1 MKKLFILLGVVMFS
15 ILGCSCEKPKPV
27 HQHYFIEGIC
37 ECGEEDSNYEPP
49 HEHEFV
55 DGKCSCGEIIFV
67 EIKYNVSELSDY
79 LHRYTRGEAYAACWD
94 MPELLNL
101 ENLTYWLEKEDDRA
115 YIVTI
120 GEKTRDYYICGYLSN
135 DIKEFLTE
143 NYACRPFGE
152 DFSGYNGYFAGWTN
166 LSLSSS
172 IDQNEYPIIWYEIP
186 KDEDIPFEIND
197 MFLVLVGETI
207 NITFESIDG
216 LVKFQQELIYENK
229 KFYYEKWSEERVDE
243 LLSRVDGDII
253 LWRKKPPI
261 DPTSI
266 MIIADFM
273 THSVTFGFN
282 VEDIDGIR
290 YVNVLDYTTLYKGED
305 LKEKH
310 EYILDKSGNVLFK
323 LEDIKYVFEK
333 GE

>member
-1 MKKLFILLGVVMFS
+1 MKKLFILLGVIMFS

-37 ECGEEDSNYEPP
+37 ECGEKDLNYEPP
-49 HEHEFV
+49 HEHEFIN
-55 DGKCSCGEIIFV
+55 GKCSCGEIIFV

-79 LHRYTRGEAYAACWD
+79 LHRYARGETYGACWD
-94 MPELLNL
+94 MPEQLNL
-101 ENLTYWLEKEDDRA
+101 ENLTYRLEEDIA

-120 GEKTRDYYICGYLSN
+120 GEKTRDYYICGYVSN

-143 NYACRPFGE
+143 NDACRPFGE
-152 DFSGYNGYFAGWTN
+152 DFSGYNNYFAGWTN
-166 LSLSSS
+166 
-172 IDQNEYPIIWYEIP
+172 IDKNEYPIIWYEIP

-216 LVKFQQELIYENK
+216 LVKYQQELIYENR
-229 KFYYEKWSEERVDE
+229 KFYDEKWSEEQVDE

-253 LWRKKPPI
+253 LWRKKPPT

-266 MIIADFM
+266 IIIANFM
-273 THSVTFGFN
+273 IKSVTFGFD

-290 YVNVLDYTTLYKGED
+290 YVNVRDYTTVFRGED

-323 LEDIKYVFEK
+323 LEDIQYVFEK

>member
-1 MKKLFILLGVVMFS
+1 MNL
-15 ILGCSCEKPKPV
+15 
-27 HQHYFIEGIC
+27 Q
-37 ECGEEDSNYEPP
+37 
-49 HEHEFV
+49 
-55 DGKCSCGEIIFV
+55 
-67 EIKYNVSELSDY
+67 
-79 LHRYTRGEAYAACWD
+79 
-94 MPELLNL
+94 LNL
-101 ENLTYWLEKEDDRA
+101 ENLTYRLEEDIA

-120 GEKTRDYYICGYLSN
+120 GEKTRDYYICGYVSN

-143 NYACRPFGE
+143 NYACRPFGG
-152 DFSGYNGYFAGWTN
+152 DFFGYNGYFAAWTN
-166 LSLSSS
+166 LNRS
-172 IDQNEYPIIWYEIP
+172 IDKNEYPIIWYEIP

-207 NITFESIDG
+207 NITYESIDG
-216 LVKFQQELIYENK
+216 LVKFQEELIYENR
-229 KFYYEKWSEERVDE
+229 KFYDEKWNEERVEE
-243 LLSRVDGDII
+243 LLSRVDGDIV
-253 LWRKKPPI
+253 LWHKKPPI

-273 THSVTFGFN
+273 TNSMTFSFD

-290 YVNVLDYTTLYKGED
+290 YVNVRDYTTLYKGED

-323 LEDIKYVFEK
+323 LEDIQYVFEK